1 MRALRES
8 KGKGPHL
15 GQIVRIAVI
24 SPWAFIGFENIA
36 HFSEEYTFPVKK
48 IRGILLWSVAVSTM
62 LFSTAPA
69 DQAGLVL

>member
-36 HFSEEYTFPVKK
+36 HFQRNIPF
-48 IRGILLWSVAVSTM
+48 R
-62 LFSTAPA
+62 
-69 DQAGLVL
+69 